1 MAATLF
7 LLRGVGLA
15 IGAAIFGLAVVGLI
29 EVWIARRDPARWRVI
44 RKRGFR
50 DNLRHMLN

>member
-15 IGAAIFGLAVVGLI
+15 IGAAIFGLAVVGLV

-44 RKRGFR
+44 RQRGFR